1 MKKLRYYNI
10 LLRYYRLT
18 ISEKTS
24 LSDLSYKKHKMESFN
39 EIKET
44 THKIFKKLI
53 VIPDL

>member
-44 THKIFKKLI
+44 TRKIF
-53 VIPDL
+53 